1 MNHPSDVDLSLGDPG
16 WMRAGAGVRGQGSV
30 SVTAFG
36 VHGGFS
42 LTPSP
47 LPGEMPHS
55 MGFTEMI
62 MHLTQSPV
70 KGSSGSAVTGQRKS

>member
-16 WMRAGAGVRGQGSV
+16 WMRAGAGIRGQGSV

-55 MGFTEMI
+55 MGFTESITCHNPFGMNGLWLNI
-62 MHLTQSPV
+62 STHSTLL
-70 KGSSGSAVTGQRKS
+70 